1 MRRLLVPVLAVLA
14 GLLLP
19 APLLRGGAH
28 AWIDPGADAGP
39 RLARAVDARLR
50 APLGQ
55 ADFGTGSAHF
65 DGEWWLATYAFAAV
79 GYANVAQAHPER
91 RAEMAAAARH
101 AAAQLVRPEVRAFDT
116 RQWGDDMLACLDEDT
131 HDHAVLGYVALGL
144 GAARSLDPALPEARL
159 HDRIIAALIR
169 RVADRRRGLLATYP
183 GQAFPVDVAVGYG
196 AIGQH
201 AALHG
206 RPLPAGVARR
216 IRIWERDFV
225 TEDGLLVQRVR
236 PGDGR
241 AQDAARGSGTALA
254 AWALAPADPVVAAR
268 LARGARDTL
277 GDRFLGLGVIREHRE
292 GTAPGDIDSGPL
304 VLGYSISGTGFALG
318 AARRIGDRAW
328 FSQLWSTTRLFGVP
342 WGDAGFLTGGA
353 LGNALMLAFLTTPEP
368 TESRCDA
375 PPCSP

>member
-1 MRRLLVPVLAVLA
+1 MRRALVPLLAILA

-28 AWIDPGADAGP
+28 AWVDPDADTGP
-39 RLARAVDARLR
+39 QLARAVDARLR
-50 APLGQ
+50 GPLGQ
-55 ADFGTGSAHF
+55 ADYGTGSAHF

-79 GYANVAQAHPER
+79 GYANVAAQHPELR
-91 RAEMAAAARH
+91 EEMRAAAGH
-101 AAAQLVRPEVRAFDT
+101 AAEQLVRPEVRAFDA
-116 RQWGDDMLACLDEDT
+116 RQWGDDMLSCLDRDA
-131 HDHAVLGYVALGL
+131 HDHAVLGYIAMGL
-144 GAARSLDPALPEARL
+144 GAARQLDPELPQAEL
-159 HDRIIAALIR
+159 HDRIVATLTR
-169 RVADRRRGLLATYP
+169 RVSGRDGGLLATYP

-206 RPLPAGVARR
+206 RPLPQAVAER
-216 IRIWERDFV
+216 IRTWERDFV
-225 TEDGLLVQRVR
+225 TEDDLLVQMVR
-236 PGDGR
+236 PSDGAPR
-241 AQDAARGSGTALA
+241 DAARGSGTALA

-268 LARGARDTL
+268 LAGGARDTL
-277 GDRFLGLGVIREHRE
+277 GDNFLGLGVIREYRE
-292 GTAPGDIDSGPL
+292 GTGRGDVDSGPL

-328 FSQLWSTTRLFGVP
+328 FARLWSTTRLFGVP

-368 TESRCDA
+368 SEI
-375 PPCSP
+375 